1 MLYYVYCFSRIAE
14 ATNKLKGERHMS
26 NTVQFTSKQSKVL
39 SALTSGE
46 ALTAKQIEA
55 RFGVGNARSTVSALR
70 MKGYAIFLNNHKDTK
85 GRQTQKYRIGSA
97 PRAVVAAGYKALA
110 AQGESV
116 HS

>member
-1 MLYYVYCFSRIAE
+1 
-14 ATNKLKGERHMS
+14 
-26 NTVQFTSKQSKVL
+26 
-39 SALTSGE
+39 
-46 ALTAKQIEA
+46 
-55 RFGVGNARSTVSALR
+55 
-70 MKGYAIFLNNHKDTK
+70 MKGYAIFLNSHKDTK